1 MTEKN
6 AEEKMVARI
15 REALEESTEQLDPG
29 IRSRLTRM
37 RHDAVAQRR
46 AKRQRRIIWRYAAGA
61 LATAAVAG
69 WIFLGPSMQ
78 TAQEHAL
85 AAMDDMDLLASG
97 ESFEIYEEI
106 EFYSW
111 LSDLDHE
118 FENS

>member
-37 RHDAVAQRR
+37 RHD
-46 AKRQRRIIWRYAAGA
+46 
-61 LATAAVAG
+61 AVAG